1 MILKTTVNGEKKTF
15 EINPSDTLLDV
26 LRREGYYEVKKSC
39 ASGECGA
46 CAVLI
51 DGLAHTSCTK
61 LAGLVQ
67 GKEVTTIKGIGTFD
81 NPHPLQKY
89 FVEEGGVQCGFCIP
103 GKITSARSLLN
114 ETTDPTMDDIKE
126 AMDGNICR
134 CTGYNAQIRAIKKAA
149 QEIRGDEK

>member
-15 EINPSDTLLDV
+15 NIDPSDTLLEV
-26 LRREGYYEVKKSC
+26 LRREGYYEVKKGC

-51 DGLAHTSCTK
+51 DGVAQASCIK
-61 LAGLVQ
+61 LAGLVHE
-67 GKEVTTIKGIGTFD
+67 KEVTTIKGIGTFD

-89 FVEEGGVQCGFCIP
+89 FVEGGGVQCGFCVP
-103 GKITSARSLLN
+103 GKITSATSLLN
-114 ETTDPTMDDIKE
+114 ETSDPTIEDIKE

-134 CTGYNAQIRAIKKAA
+134 CTGYNSQIIAIKKAA
-149 QEIRGDEK
+149 SELRKEEK